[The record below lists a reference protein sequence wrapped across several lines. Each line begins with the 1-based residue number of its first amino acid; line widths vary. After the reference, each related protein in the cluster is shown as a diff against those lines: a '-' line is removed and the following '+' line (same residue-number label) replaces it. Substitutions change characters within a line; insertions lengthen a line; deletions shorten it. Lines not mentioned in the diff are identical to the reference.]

1 MKEKTNI
8 IINSAILYVIAFL
21 LTTILHESAHALAG
35 LLCSS
40 QPVLHHNYVEHL
52 STNHLSVWQQV
63 FIALSGPLMSLFQGL
78 VAGLVYFKSTKQ
90 RALELFVL
98 WFSILGMLNFL
109 GYLMTGPLFQ
119 NGDIG
124 KTLMLLNT
132 PLWTQIF
139 IAFLGAG
146 ILLFIA
152 YHLTSPFLT
161 FSYKKEWVNSGQ
173 SRKNF
178 SFHILILPWII
189 GSAVMT
195 FLYLPIVAVVSII
208 YPITSGM
215 VFIFP
220 WQNARRI
227 ENLQLSDNRSLGQV
241 SYVAILLLI
250 LMILG
255 FRLILLPGIKF

>member
-1 MKEKTNI
+1 MKQKNNI
-8 IINSAILYVIAFL
+8 IINSVILYVIAFL
-21 LTTILHESAHALAG
+21 LTTILHELAHTLAG

-40 QPVLHHNYVEHL
+40 QPVLHHNYVDHL

-63 FIALSGPLMSLFQGL
+63 LIALSGPIMSLIQGL
-78 VAGLVYFKSTKQ
+78 VAGLVYFKSTKR

-132 PLWTQIF
+132 PLWIQIF

-152 YHLTSPFLT
+152 YHLTIPFLK
-161 FSYKKEWVNSGQ
+161 FSYKKEWVDTGQ

-178 SFHILILPWII
+178 SFRILILPWII
-189 GSAVMT
+189 GSVIMT
-195 FLYLPIVAVVSII
+195 FLYIPIVAVVSII
-208 YPITSGM
+208 YPFTSGM

-220 WQNARRI
+220 WQNANRI
-227 ENLQLSDNRSLGQV
+227 ENLQLSDDKRLGQI
-241 SYVAILLLI
+241 SYLTLLI
-250 LMILG
+250 LVFMIVG
-255 FRLILLPGIKF
+255 FRVFLAPGIKF